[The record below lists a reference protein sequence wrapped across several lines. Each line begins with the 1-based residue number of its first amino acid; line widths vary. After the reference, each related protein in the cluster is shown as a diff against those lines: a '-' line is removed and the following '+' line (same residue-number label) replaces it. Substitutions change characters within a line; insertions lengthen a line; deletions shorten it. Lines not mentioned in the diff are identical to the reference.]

1 MIGMKKIFQ
10 LLLVTVLLCSTYL
23 RAEDNLP
30 APFEASYKI
39 FKKGT
44 EVAELHRSLSRSD
57 NGEFNYRS
65 ETNSTG
71 LLSVFYKLH
80 ILEESHWQLQDQ
92 LLQPLDYSYKRIKKK
107 KERHKETVF
116 DWSKNQAY
124 SVDNGKKLTL
134 DLKPGMTDKLLY
146 QIDIMRNLEMGRHP
160 TTYTVVDGVKI
171 KTYHFDSL
179 GEESLDTPIGQFNT
193 VKLVRQN
200 AGEKEKSILWC
211 AKKLHYL
218 PIKVEITDEDGSVTT
233 VMINQLSGLTQP
245 QEIYSSTELSE

>member
-1 MIGMKKIFQ
+1 MKKTTQLFLMT
-10 LLLVTVLLCSTYL
+10 LLLCTSSL
-23 RAEDNLP
+23 RAEENLP

-39 FKKGT
+39 FRKGT
-44 EVAELHRSLSRSD
+44 EVAEMHRSLSSSD
-57 NGEFNYRS
+57 NGHFNYRS

-80 ILEESHWQLQDQ
+80 ILEESHWHIQSQQ
-92 LLQPLDYSYKRIKKK
+92 LQPLDYSYKRIKKK
-107 KERHKETVF
+107 KERHKKTVF

-124 SVDNGKKLTL
+124 SVDNGKKSTL

-160 TTYTVVDGVKI
+160 TTYTVVDGAKI
-171 KTYHFDSL
+171 KTYHFDTL

-193 VKLVRQN
+193 VKIVRQN

-211 AKKLHYL
+211 AKTLHYL
-218 PIKVEITDEDGSVTT
+218 PIKVENTDDDGAVTT
-233 VMINQLSGLTQP
+233 VMINQLSGLTQS
-245 QEIYSSTELSE
+245 QEIYLSTELSE

>member
-1 MIGMKKIFQ
+1 MKKTTQLFLIT
-10 LLLVTVLLCSTYL
+10 LLLCTTSL

-30 APFEASYKI
+30 PPFEASFKI
-39 FKKGT
+39 FRKGA
-44 EVAELHRSLSRSD
+44 EVGEIHRSLNQLN

-71 LLSVFYKLH
+71 LVSLFYKLN
-80 ILEESHWQLQDQ
+80 ILEESHWHLQDQ
-92 LLQPLDYSYKRIKKK
+92 LLQPLDYSYRRIKKK

-124 SVDNGKKLTL
+124 SVDNGKKSTL

-146 QIDIMRNLEMGRHP
+146 QIDIMRSLELGRHP
-160 TTYTVVDGVKI
+160 TTYTVIDGTKI
-171 KTYHFDSL
+171 KTYHFETI

-211 AKKLHYL
+211 AIALHYL
-218 PIKVEITDEDGSVTT
+218 PIKVENTDEDGSVTT